1 MVLRIFKMIATSGFL
16 TALECTKF
24 VFGRGSVPDPAGGA
38 NGAPPD
44 PVAGVM
50 GHTSKEEGR
59 GGRGRR
65 GKGEKKA
72 RERERE
78 GPPPIRKFLDLS
90 LEVCS
95 ELRLTELGYNALYV
109 EVREQLRHMVD
120 DTGKPEQR
128 RSAADV
134 PGPPPRPR
142 RSGQTLHHH

>member
-1 MVLRIFKMIATSGFL
+1 M
-16 TALECTKF
+16 E
-24 VFGRGSVPDPAGGA
+24 GG
-38 NGAPPD
+38 
-44 PVAGVM
+44 
-50 GHTSKEEGR
+50 EGE
-59 GGRGRR
+59 
-65 GKGEKKA
+65 GKG
-72 RERERE
+72 REESERK
-78 GPPPIRKFLDLS
+78 GTGGTPPPIRKFLDLS